1 MEGKACMPLLNTK
14 WRQFCRFI
22 ENEVVLDKCTSKKE
36 VELQENITVI
46 TEVRLY
52 LQRMMLEARGS
63 IQRRRKNGE
72 AFLEK
77 MTNRMISYAVLA
89 VTQCPCRES
98 FFRAVSNRMTSR
110 RRTAHIFTDWDW
122 ASDGTTLAMNNM
134 TCDVFFFISQA
145 PFDCIHLST
154 QSSSLFMMGGT
165 TGAAFQSRAFAAK
178 VSTWRTYYSVLCLC
192 FIPK

>member
-1 MEGKACMPLLNTK
+1 MHFKERSWTAVKYHCNYWSQALSSEDDARSQREHPEKAK
-14 WRQFCRFI
+14 
-22 ENEVVLDKCTSKKE
+22 
-36 VELQENITVI
+36 
-46 TEVRLY
+46 
-52 LQRMMLEARGS
+52 
-63 IQRRRKNGE
+63 KNGE

-145 PFDCIHLST
+145 PFDCIHLSA